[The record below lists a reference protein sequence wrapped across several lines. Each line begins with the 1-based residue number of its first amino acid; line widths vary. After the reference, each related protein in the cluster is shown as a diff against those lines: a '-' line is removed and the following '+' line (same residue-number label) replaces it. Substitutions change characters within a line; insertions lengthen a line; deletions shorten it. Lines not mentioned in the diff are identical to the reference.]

1 MCLLDEA
8 ALLHETQMTAH
19 RGRRQPERIGEFS
32 RPPRTLAEK
41 LHSPTTMGI
50 GERRKR
56 LVDPRAQSSRFFVTK
71 PLALSHSSE
80 VIFRTVTP
88 KVQIWP
94 SGSFAR

>member
-1 MCLLDEA
+1 MRLLDQA

-19 RGRRQPERIGEFS
+19 HGRRQPERLSEFS
-32 RPPRTLAEK
+32 RSPRALAEK
-41 LHSPTTMGI
+41 LHGPTTMGI
-50 GERRKR
+50 GERRKGP
-56 LVDPRAQSSRFFVTK
+56 VDPRTQSSRFLVTK
-71 PLALSHSSE
+71 PLALSHSSD